1 MIKIAVQMHHLSQ
14 QPTVYNND
22 DSQKQTVAIHFVHV
36 VYVSSDLR
44 LKGNV
49 LSQCYWLTGQNLLY

>member
-1 MIKIAVQMHHLSQ
+1 MIKIAVQMHHLCQ

-44 LKGNV
+44 MNSV
-49 LSQCYWLTGQNLLY
+49 L